1 MNAKQLYIALASNSN
16 TNTVFDGIYSI
27 DTLKDIKN
35 KPELIICNTDP
46 SDKPGEH
53 WVLFFFDESNSVDF
67 YDSLGKDITYYGP
80 EFIDFVNKFAENYNQ
95 CMEKTQP
102 INTSLCGQYCL
113 YYALCK
119 SQHYSMQ
126 KIVNSMTSS
135 KNVLDLVHE
144 RFIIICPMYNCPLL
158 QKCIKC

>member
-1 MNAKQLYIALASNSN
+1 MNAKQLYIALASNPY
-16 TNTVFDGIYSI
+16 TNIVFDGIYSI

-35 KPELIICNTDP
+35 KPECIIHNTDP
-46 SDKPGEH
+46 SDKPGEQ

-67 YDSLGKDITYYGP
+67 YDSLGKDITCYGS
-80 EFIDFVNKFAENYNQ
+80 EVIDFVNRFAENYNQ

-102 INTSLCGQYCL
+102 INTSLCSQYCL

-126 KIVNSMTSS
+126 EIVNSMTSS
-135 KNVLDLVHE
+135 KNVLDLVCKS
-144 RFIIICPMYNCPLL
+144 FIVICSMYNCPLL